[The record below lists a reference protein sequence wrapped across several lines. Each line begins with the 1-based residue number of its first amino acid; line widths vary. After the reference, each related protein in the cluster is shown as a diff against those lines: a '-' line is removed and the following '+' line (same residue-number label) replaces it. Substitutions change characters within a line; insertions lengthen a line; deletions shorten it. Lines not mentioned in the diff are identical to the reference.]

1 MKMTMNPNVLSSSW
15 TPNVQEALEAELRRL
30 EKILG
35 MNDGLKITWIPDG
48 NNKLS
53 GEVKKKTIFIYE
65 TDLDSVLET
74 LRHEIIDYLICQ
86 AIQPYKDIA
95 NRLILLLN
103 EIAYKEKEDLVRR
116 LCNLL

>member
-1 MKMTMNPNVLSSSW
+1 MKMAGAILDSKTSDIRD
-15 TPNVQEALEAELRRL
+15 ALEAELRRL

-35 MNDGLKITWIPDG
+35 MNDGLSIEWIPDG
-48 NNKLS
+48 NNRLS
-53 GEVKKKTIFIYE
+53 GEVMKKTIFIYE
-65 TDLDSVLET
+65 EDLDSALET